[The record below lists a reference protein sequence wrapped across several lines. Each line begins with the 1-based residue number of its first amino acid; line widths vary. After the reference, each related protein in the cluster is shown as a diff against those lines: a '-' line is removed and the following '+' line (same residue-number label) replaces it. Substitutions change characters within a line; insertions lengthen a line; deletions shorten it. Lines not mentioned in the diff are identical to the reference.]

1 MPKPADME
9 IYFSGR
15 QLYGEDLSQSEVDEW
30 LKSEEEGF
38 ADLGAKDRQSYSYG
52 YHAVNIV
59 YGFSHLGTRRFKH
72 VLGFGS
78 AYGHELKPLI
88 RRIEK
93 VSLLD
98 ASSSFVVSD
107 IDGMPV
113 RYIRASPSGDIDLE
127 DSSIDLVTCFGVLHH
142 IPRVTH
148 TLAEIYR
155 ILQSGGLALIRE
167 PITSMGD
174 WRMPRLGLTRCE
186 RGIPF
191 ELFNDMLRKTGFIIR
206 RASPCIFP
214 LTDRLG
220 RLLGRSLWNSAPAVR
235 FDALFSRLFAWN
247 LKYHRKNIFERLAPG
262 HAFWI
267 VEKSGD
273 PNV

>member
-148 TLAEIYR
+148 TLAEIHR

-186 RGIPF
+186 RGSHSSSSMICY
-191 ELFNDMLRKTGFIIR
+191 GR
-206 RASPCIFP
+206 RA
-214 LTDRLG
+214 L
-220 RLLGRSLWNSAPAVR
+220 
-235 FDALFSRLFAWN
+235 
-247 LKYHRKNIFERLAPG
+247 
-262 HAFWI
+262 
-267 VEKSGD
+267 
-273 PNV
+273 